1 MRDLLLEIGLE
12 ELPAQYVL
20 RSEQQLAERVTTF
33 LNDAR
38 VNFGTV
44 DVYSTPRR
52 LAVLIKDVEETQQD
66 LTETLRGPAKKI
78 AQDAE
83 GNWSKAAA
91 GFARGRGLSVEDLY
105 FAEEK
110 GVEYVFADRH
120 EAGQA
125 TMSLLSG
132 LEHVVRGMTFPK
144 NMKWGTSSL
153 RYMRPIRWMI
163 ALFGTERI
171 DFEIEGVKTGNVTR
185 GHRFLSTGDVTI
197 ASPDAYVSTLEQ
209 AYVIASYEARK
220 DQITAQIEAL
230 ASEQGWTVPLD
241 ASLLE
246 EVTNLVEWPTALFGE
261 YDASYLEL
269 PEEVLITTMKEHQRY
284 FPVYVGDTL
293 KQYFVTVR
301 NGNAEHLE
309 NVARGNE
316 KVIRARLA
324 DAVFFY
330 EEDKKTKLDDQLP
343 RLDRIVFHEK
353 LGTTG
358 DKVRRVERL
367 AETLAPLFK
376 ADETKVARA
385 AHIHKFDLVSQMV
398 YEFTELQGIMGEKY
412 ALMQGEDR
420 EVAAAIRE
428 HYMPRFAGDASPTT
442 ATGATLALADKLDSI
457 AAFFGIGMI
466 PSGSQDPFAL
476 RRQAQGVVQ
485 ILGDWDVDMT
495 IDEILSQVVDSQLE
509 AGLYDADKE
518 QVKAQLKDF
527 FMLRLKYRLQERH
540 VRYDVIDA
548 ILTTGLSV
556 TRLDARAEA
565 VQQFVSR
572 DEAKPLIEQLTRV
585 GNIAKK
591 GEHGPIDVS
600 LFENDEERMLHE
612 AAETTVHQ
620 LNDAV
625 EAGDY
630 ERALTALRILE
641 QPISAYFENTM
652 VMSDV
657 EAVRLNRL
665 HEMKR
670 LASAIERVA
679 DFNALVL

>member
-52 LAVLIKDVEETQQD
+52 LAVLVKDVEETQQD

-527 FMLRLKYRLQERH
+527 FMLRLKYRLQERQ

-556 TRLDARAEA
+556 TRLDTRAEA

-572 DEAKPLIEQLTRV
+572 DEAKPLTEQLTRV

-600 LFENDEERMLHE
+600 LFENDEERMLHD

>member
-20 RSEQQLAERVTTF
+20 RSEKQLAERVTTF
-33 LNDAR
+33 LTEAR
-38 VNFGTV
+38 VQFGAIT
-44 DVYSTPRR
+44 VYSTPRR
-52 LAVLIKDVEETQQD
+52 LAVLVKDVEENQQD

-91 GFARGRGLSVEDLY
+91 GFARGRGLSVDDLY

-120 EAGQA
+120 ESGQP
-125 TMSLLSG
+125 TSTLLPA
-132 LEHVVRGMTFPK
+132 LEDVVRGMTFPK

-153 RYMRPIRWMI
+153 RYMRPIRWLV
-163 ALFGTERI
+163 ALFGAEQI

-185 GHRFLSTGDVTI
+185 GHRFLSKGDVVITEP
-197 ASPDAYVSTLEQ
+197 AAYAETLEREF
-209 AYVIASYEARK
+209 VVASYEDRK
-220 DQITAQIEAL
+220 GRIERQIEEL

-261 YDASYLEL
+261 FDARYLEL

-284 FPVYVGDTL
+284 FPVYIGETL
-293 KQYFVTVR
+293 KNYFVTVR
-301 NGNAEHLE
+301 NGNAEHLQ
-309 NVARGNE
+309 NVAKGNE

-330 EEDKKTKLDDQLP
+330 EEDQKTKIDEQLV

-358 DKVRRVERL
+358 DKVRRVEQL
-367 AETLAPLFK
+367 AGTLAPLFN
-376 ADETKVARA
+376 ADAAKVARA
-385 AHIHKFDLVSQMV
+385 GAIHKFDLVSQMV
-398 YEFTELQGIMGEKY
+398 YEFTELQGVMGEKY
-412 ALMQGEDR
+412 ALQQGEDA

-428 HYMPRFAGDASPTT
+428 HYMPRFAGDASPATS
-442 ATGATLALADKLDSI
+442 TGAVLALADKLDSI

-485 ILGDWDVDMT
+485 ILADWKIALPLDKL
-495 IDEILSQVVDSQLE
+495 LSQVVDSQLQ

-518 QVKAQLKDF
+518 QVKAQLEDF
-527 FMLRLKYRLQERH
+527 FMLRLKYRLQERQ

-548 ILTTGLSV
+548 VLTTGLAID
-556 TRLDARAEA
+556 RLDARADA
-565 VQQFVSR
+565 VQAMLAS
-572 DEAKPLIEQLTRV
+572 EAKLLIEQLTRV
-585 GNIAKK
+585 VNIAKK
-591 GEHGPIDVS
+591 GEAGDVDPS
-600 LFENDEERMLHE
+600 LFENTEEKDLHAAIE
-612 AAETTVHQ
+612 ATLPETER
-620 LNDAV
+620 AV

-630 ERALTALRILE
+630 HQAITSLRALE
-641 QPISAYFENTM
+641 HPISTYFENTM

-657 EAVRLNRL
+657 EAIRENRL
-665 HEMKR
+665 REMKR
-670 LASAIERVA
+670 LAATIENVA
-679 DFNALVL
+679 DFSALVL

>member
-20 RSEQQLAERVTTF
+20 RSEKQLAERVTTF
-33 LNDAR
+33 LTEAR
-38 VNFGTV
+38 VQFGAIT
-44 DVYSTPRR
+44 VYSTPRR
-52 LAVLIKDVEETQQD
+52 LAVLVKDVEENQQD

-91 GFARGRGLSVEDLY
+91 GFARGRGLSVDDLY

-120 EAGQA
+120 ESGQP
-125 TMSLLSG
+125 TSTLLPA
-132 LEHVVRGMTFPK
+132 LEDVVRGMTFPK

-153 RYMRPIRWMI
+153 RYMRPIRWLV
-163 ALFGTERI
+163 ALFGAEQI

-185 GHRFLSTGDVTI
+185 GHRFLSKGDVVITEP
-197 ASPDAYVSTLEQ
+197 AAYAETLEREF
-209 AYVIASYEARK
+209 VVASYEDRK
-220 DQITAQIEAL
+220 GRIERQIEEL

-261 YDASYLEL
+261 FDARYLEL

-284 FPVYVGDTL
+284 FPVYIGETL
-293 KQYFVTVR
+293 KNYFVTVR
-301 NGNAEHLE
+301 NGNAEHLQ
-309 NVARGNE
+309 NVAKGNE

-330 EEDKKTKLDDQLP
+330 EEDQKTKIDEQLV

-358 DKVRRVERL
+358 DKVRRVEQL
-367 AETLAPLFK
+367 AGTLAPLFN
-376 ADETKVARA
+376 ADAAKVARA
-385 AHIHKFDLVSQMV
+385 GAIHKFDLVSQMV
-398 YEFTELQGIMGEKY
+398 YEFTELQGVMGEKY
-412 ALMQGEDR
+412 ALQQGEDA

-428 HYMPRFAGDASPTT
+428 HYMPRFAGDASPATS
-442 ATGATLALADKLDSI
+442 TGAVLALADKLDSI

-485 ILGDWDVDMT
+485 ILADWKIALPLDKL
-495 IDEILSQVVDSQLE
+495 LSQVVDSQLQ

-518 QVKAQLKDF
+518 QVKAQLEDF
-527 FMLRLKYRLQERH
+527 FMLRLKYRLQERQ

-548 ILTTGLSV
+548 VLTTGLAID
-556 TRLDARAEA
+556 RLDARADA
-565 VQQFVSR
+565 VQAMLAS
-572 DEAKPLIEQLTRV
+572 EAKLLIEQLTRV
-585 GNIAKK
+585 VNIAKK
-591 GEHGPIDVS
+591 GEAGDVDPS
-600 LFENDEERMLHE
+600 LFENTEEKELHAAIE
-612 AAETTVHQ
+612 ATLPETER
-620 LNDAV
+620 LV

-630 ERALTALRILE
+630 HQAITSLRALE
-641 QPISAYFENTM
+641 HPISAYFENTM

-657 EAVRLNRL
+657 EAIRENRL
-665 HEMKR
+665 REMKR
-670 LASAIERVA
+670 LAATIENVA
-679 DFNALVL
+679 DFSALVL

>member
-20 RSEQQLAERVTTF
+20 RSEKQLAERVTTF
-33 LNDAR
+33 LTDAR
-38 VNFGTV
+38 IQFGAIT
-44 DVYSTPRR
+44 VYSTPRR
-52 LAVLIKDVEETQQD
+52 LAVLVKDVEEKQQD

-91 GFARGRGLSVEDLY
+91 GFARGRGLSVDDLY

-120 EAGQA
+120 ETGQA
-125 TMSLLSG
+125 TSTLLPA
-132 LEHVVRGMTFPK
+132 LEDVVRGMTFPK

-153 RYMRPIRWMI
+153 RYMRPIRWLV
-163 ALFGTERI
+163 ALFGAEQI

-185 GHRFLSTGDVTI
+185 GHRFLSKGDVTI
-197 ASPDAYVSTLEQ
+197 AEPALYAETLEREF
-209 AYVIASYEARK
+209 VVASYEDRKARIEG
-220 DQITAQIEAL
+220 QIAEL
-230 ASEQGWTVPLD
+230 ASEQGWTVQLD

-261 YDASYLEL
+261 FDASYLDL

-284 FPVYVGDTL
+284 FPVYVGETL
-293 KQYFVTVR
+293 QHYFVTVR
-301 NGNAEHLE
+301 NGNADHLQ
-309 NVARGNE
+309 NVAKGNE

-330 EEDKKTKLDDQLP
+330 EEDQKTKIDEQLV

-358 DKVRRVERL
+358 DKVRRVEQL
-367 AETLAPLFK
+367 AGTLAPLFD
-376 ADETKVARA
+376 ADAAKVARA
-385 AHIHKFDLVSQMV
+385 GAIHKFDLVSQMV
-398 YEFTELQGIMGEKY
+398 YEFTELQGVMGEKY
-412 ALMQGEDR
+412 ALQQGEDE

-428 HYMPRFAGDASPTT
+428 HYMPRFAGDASPSTP
-442 ATGATLALADKLDSI
+442 TGAVLALADKLDSI

-485 ILGDWDVDMT
+485 ILADWKIALPLDKL
-495 IDEILSQVVDSQLE
+495 LSQVVDSQLQ

-527 FMLRLKYRLQERH
+527 FMLRLKYRLQERQ

-548 ILTTGLSV
+548 VLTTELAIN
-556 TRLDARAEA
+556 RLDARADA
-565 VQQFVSR
+565 VQSMLAN
-572 DEAKPLIEQLTRV
+572 DAKLLIEQLTRV
-585 GNIAKK
+585 VNIAKK
-591 GEHGPIDVS
+591 GEAGTVDPT
-600 LFENDEERMLHE
+600 LFENTEENELH
-612 AAETTVHQ
+612 AAIETTLPETEQ
-620 LNDAV
+620 AV
-625 EAGDY
+625 EVGDY
-630 ERALTALRILE
+630 HQAITSLRALE

-657 EAVRLNRL
+657 EAIRENRL
-665 HEMKR
+665 REMKR
-670 LASAIERVA
+670 LATTIESVA
-679 DFNALVL
+679 DFSALVL

>member
-20 RSEQQLAERVTTF
+20 RSEKQLAERVTTF
-33 LNDAR
+33 LTEAR
-38 VNFGTV
+38 VQFGAIT
-44 DVYSTPRR
+44 VYSTPRR
-52 LAVLIKDVEETQQD
+52 LAVLVKDVEENQQD

-91 GFARGRGLSVEDLY
+91 GFARGRGLSVDDLY

-120 EAGQA
+120 ESGQP
-125 TMSLLSG
+125 TSTLLPA
-132 LEHVVRGMTFPK
+132 LEDVVRGMTFPK

-153 RYMRPIRWMI
+153 RYMRPIRWLV
-163 ALFGTERI
+163 ALFGTEQI

-185 GHRFLSTGDVTI
+185 GHRFLSKGDVVITEP
-197 ASPDAYVSTLEQ
+197 AAYAETLEREF
-209 AYVIASYEARK
+209 VVASYEDRK
-220 DQITAQIEAL
+220 GRIERQIEEL

-261 YDASYLEL
+261 FDARYLEL

-284 FPVYVGDTL
+284 FPVYIGETL
-293 KQYFVTVR
+293 KNYFVTVR
-301 NGNAEHLE
+301 NGNAEHLQ
-309 NVARGNE
+309 NVAKGNE

-330 EEDKKTKLDDQLP
+330 EEDQKTKIDEQLV

-358 DKVRRVERL
+358 DKVRRVEQL
-367 AETLAPLFK
+367 AGTLAPLFN
-376 ADETKVARA
+376 ADAAKVARA
-385 AHIHKFDLVSQMV
+385 GAIHKFDLVSQMV
-398 YEFTELQGIMGEKY
+398 YEFTELQGVMGEKY
-412 ALMQGEDR
+412 ALQQGEDA

-428 HYMPRFAGDASPTT
+428 HYMPRFAGDASPATS
-442 ATGATLALADKLDSI
+442 TGAVLALADKLDSI

-485 ILGDWDVDMT
+485 ILADWKIALPLDKL
-495 IDEILSQVVDSQLE
+495 LSQVVDSQLQ

-518 QVKAQLKDF
+518 QVKAQLEDF
-527 FMLRLKYRLQERH
+527 FMLRLKYRLQERQ

-548 ILTTGLSV
+548 VLTTGLAID
-556 TRLDARAEA
+556 RLDARADA
-565 VQQFVSR
+565 VQAMLAS
-572 DEAKPLIEQLTRV
+572 EAKLLIEQLTRV
-585 GNIAKK
+585 VNIAKK
-591 GEHGPIDVS
+591 GEAGDVDPS
-600 LFENDEERMLHE
+600 LFENTEEKDLHAAIE
-612 AAETTVHQ
+612 ATLPETER
-620 LNDAV
+620 AV

-630 ERALTALRILE
+630 HQAITSLRALE
-641 QPISAYFENTM
+641 HPISAYFENTM

-657 EAVRLNRL
+657 EAIRENRL
-665 HEMKR
+665 REMKR
-670 LASAIERVA
+670 LAATIENVA
-679 DFNALVL
+679 DFSALVL

>member
-20 RSEQQLAERVTTF
+20 RSEKQLGERVAAF
-33 LNDAR
+33 LSDAR
-38 VNFGTV
+38 VNFGAVT
-44 DVYSTPRR
+44 VYSTPRR
-52 LAVLIKDVEETQQD
+52 LAVLVRDVEESQQD

-78 AQDAE
+78 AQDAD

-91 GFARGRGLSVEDLY
+91 GFARGRGLSVDDLY

-110 GVEYVFADRH
+110 GVEYVFANRH
-120 EAGQA
+120 ESGQPTA
-125 TMSLLSG
+125 SLLGG
-132 LEHVVRGMTFPK
+132 LEDVVRGMTFPK

-153 RYMRPIRWMI
+153 RYMRPIRWLVAM
-163 ALFGTERI
+163 FGTEQI

-185 GHRFLSTGDVTI
+185 GHRFLSKGDVTI
-197 ASPDAYVSTLEQ
+197 SSPDRYAATLEQ
-209 AYVIASYEARK
+209 EFVVASYDDRRER
-220 DQITAQIEAL
+220 IERQIEQL
-230 ASEQGWTVPLD
+230 ANEQGWTVTLD

-261 YDASYLEL
+261 FDASYLDL

-293 KQYFVTVR
+293 QHYFVTVR
-301 NGNAEHLE
+301 NGNADHLQ
-309 NVARGNE
+309 NVAKGNE

-330 EEDKKTKLDDQLP
+330 EEDKKTKIDDQLD

-358 DKVRRVERL
+358 AKVRRVQQL
-367 AETLAPLFK
+367 ALTLAPLFS
-376 ADETKVARA
+376 ADAQKVERA
-385 AHIHKFDLVSQMV
+385 GKIHKFDLVSQMV
-398 YEFTELQGIMGEKY
+398 YEFTELQGVMGEKY
-412 ALMQGEDR
+412 ALQQGEDK

-428 HYMPRFAGDASPTT
+428 HYMPRFAGDASPATP
-442 ATGATLALADKLDSI
+442 TGAALALADKLDSI
-457 AAFFGIGMI
+457 AAFFGVGMI

-485 ILGDWDVDMT
+485 ILGDWHVDLPV
-495 IDEILSQVVDSQLE
+495 DKLLSQVVESQVE

-518 QVKAQLKDF
+518 QVKAQLNDF
-527 FMLRLKYRLQERH
+527 FMLRLKYRLQERQ

-548 ILTTGLSV
+548 VLTTGLTV
-556 TRLDARAEA
+556 EQLDARAEA
-565 VQQFVSR
+565 VQNMLS
-572 DEAKPLIEQLTRV
+572 DEAKQLIEQLTRV
-585 GNIAKK
+585 VNIAKK
-591 GEHGPIDVS
+591 GEPGLVDPA
-600 LFENDEERMLHE
+600 LFENAEEKALHAAVESTLPETHE
-612 AAETTVHQ
+612 A
-620 LNDAV
+620 V
-625 EAGDY
+625 EVGDY
-630 ERALTALRILE
+630 TRAITSLRALE

-657 EAVRLNRL
+657 ETIRHNRL
-665 HEMKR
+665 SEMKR
-670 LASAIERVA
+670 LATTIERVA
-679 DFNALVL
+679 DFSALVL

>member
-20 RSEQQLAERVTTF
+20 RSEKQLAERVDAF
-33 LNDAR
+33 LKEAR
-38 VNFGTV
+38 VDFGSIE
-44 DVYSTPRR
+44 VYSTPRR
-52 LAVLIKDVEETQQD
+52 LAIIVRDVAETQQD

-83 GNWSKAAA
+83 GNWSKAAE
-91 GFARGRGLSVEDLY
+91 GFARGRGLTVEDLY

-110 GVEYVFADRH
+110 GVEYVFAERH
-120 EAGQA
+120 EKGQE
-125 TMSLLSG
+125 TVSLLNG
-132 LEHVVRGMTFPK
+132 LEDVVRSLTFPK

-153 RYMRPIRWMI
+153 RYMRPIRWLI
-163 ALFGTERI
+163 ALFGQDII
-171 DFEIEGVKTGNVTR
+171 DFTIEGVTTGNVTR
-185 GHRFLSTGDVTI
+185 GHRFLSKGDVVI
-197 ASPDAYVSTLEQ
+197 SSPAEYVQTLES
-209 AYVIASYEARK
+209 AFVMANYEMRK
-220 DQITAQIEAL
+220 AEIERQIQEL
-230 ASEQGWTVPLD
+230 ATKQGWTIPLD
-241 ASLLE
+241 GDLLE

-261 YDASYLEL
+261 FDEAYLDL

-284 FPVYVGDTL
+284 FPVYLDGTL
-293 KQYFVTVR
+293 KNYFVTVR

-330 EEDKKTKLDDQLP
+330 EEDKKTKIDDQLG

-358 DKVRRVERL
+358 AKARRVTQIAQE
-367 AETLAPLFK
+367 LAPLFE
-376 ADETKVARA
+376 ADLEKVSRA
-385 AHIHKFDLVSQMV
+385 GAIHKFDLVSQMV

-412 ALMQGEDR
+412 ALQQGEDK

-428 HYMPRFAGDASPTT
+428 HYMPRFAGDASPET
-442 ATGATLALADKLDSI
+442 ATGAVLALADKLDSI

-485 ILGDWDVDMT
+485 ILGDWKVDLA
-495 IDEILSQVVDSQLE
+495 IDKLLSKVVELQLE
-509 AGLYDADKE
+509 AGLYEADKE
-518 QVKAQLKDF
+518 QVKAQLDEF
-527 FMLRLKYRLQERH
+527 FKLRLKYRLQEQQ

-548 ILTTGLSV
+548 VLTTSMTV
-556 TRLDARAEA
+556 DRLDARAQA
-565 VQQFVSR
+565 IQHFVST
-572 DEAKPLIEQLTRV
+572 DAKSLIEQLSRV
-585 GNIAKK
+585 VNISKK
-591 GEHGPIDVS
+591 GEPGDVNAS
-600 LFENDEERMLHE
+600 LFENDQEIALHE
-612 AAETTVHQ
+612 AIEQTAPETKA
-620 LNDAV
+620 AV

-630 ERALTALRILE
+630 AKALHLLQQLE
-641 QPISAYFENTM
+641 SPIMMYFEHTM
-652 VMSDV
+652 VMSED
-657 EAVRLNRL
+657 EAVRQNRL
-665 HEMKR
+665 HEMNR
-670 LASAIERVA
+670 LATTIKSVA

>member
-20 RSEQQLAERVTTF
+20 RSEKQLAERVTSF
-33 LNDAR
+33 LTDAR
-38 VNFGTV
+38 VNFGEVT
-44 DVYSTPRR
+44 VYSTPRR
-52 LAVLIKDVEETQQD
+52 LAVLVHDVEENQQD

-91 GFARGRGLSVEDLY
+91 GFARGRGLAVEDLY

-120 EAGQA
+120 ESGQP
-125 TMSLLSG
+125 TMSLLAG
-132 LEHVVRGMTFPK
+132 LEQVVRGMTFPK

-153 RYMRPIRWMI
+153 RYMRPIRWLI
-163 ALFGTERI
+163 ALFGDEQI

-185 GHRFLSTGDVTI
+185 GHRFLSKGDVTI
-197 ASPDAYVSTLEQ
+197 ASPRAYAETLEREF
-209 AYVIASYEARK
+209 VVASYEDRRER
-220 DQITAQIEAL
+220 IERQIESL

-241 ASLLE
+241 GSLLE

-261 YDASYLEL
+261 FDASYLDL

-284 FPVYVGDTL
+284 FPVYVGETL
-293 KQYFVTVR
+293 KNYFVTVR
-301 NGNAEHLE
+301 NGNADHLQ

-330 EEDKKTKLDDQLP
+330 EEDKKTNIDDQLV

-358 DKVRRVERL
+358 DKVRRVEQL
-367 AETLAPLFK
+367 ALEFAPLFK
-376 ADETKVARA
+376 ADEAKVARA
-385 AHIHKFDLVSQMV
+385 GKIHKFDLVSQMV

-412 ALMQGEDR
+412 AFMQGEDK

-428 HYMPRFAGDASPTT
+428 HYMPRFAGDESPVT
-442 ATGATLALADKLDSI
+442 ATGAALALADKLDSI

-485 ILGDWDVDMT
+485 ILGDWS
-495 IDEILSQVVDSQLE
+495 IDLPLDAILSQVVESQLQ

-518 QVKAQLKDF
+518 QVKAQLNDF
-527 FMLRLKYRLQERH
+527 FLLRLKYRLQERQ

-548 ILTTGLSV
+548 VLTTGLAV
-556 TRLDARAEA
+556 NRLDARADA
-565 VQQFVSR
+565 VQALVSN
-572 DEAKPLIEQLTRV
+572 DAKALIEQLTRV

-591 GEHGPIDVS
+591 GESGPVDPA
-600 LFENDEERMLHE
+600 LFENDAEKALHE
-612 AAETTVHQ
+612 AAETTLKATH
-620 LNDAV
+620 DAV
-625 EAGDY
+625 DRGDY
-630 ERALTALRILE
+630 VQAIVSLRALE

-657 EAVRLNRL
+657 DAVRMNRL

-670 LASAIERVA
+670 LAAAIERVA

>member
-52 LAVLIKDVEETQQD
+52 LAVLVKDVEETQQD

-144 NMKWGTSSL
+144 NMKWGTSNL

-220 DQITAQIEAL
+220 DRITAQIEAL

-527 FMLRLKYRLQERH
+527 FMLRLKYRLQERQ

-600 LFENDEERMLHE
+600 LFENDEERMLHD

>member
-20 RSEQQLAERVTTF
+20 RSEKQLAERVTAF
-33 LNDAR
+33 LTDAR
-38 VNFGTV
+38 VQFGTLT
-44 DVYSTPRR
+44 VYSTPRR
-52 LAVLIKDVEETQQD
+52 LAVLVKDVEEKQQD

-91 GFARGRGLSVEDLY
+91 GFARGRGLSVDDLY

-120 EAGQA
+120 ESGQA
-125 TMSLLSG
+125 TSTLLPA
-132 LEHVVRGMTFPK
+132 LEDVVRGMTFPK

-153 RYMRPIRWMI
+153 RYMRPIRWLV
-163 ALFGTERI
+163 ALFGAEQI

-185 GHRFLSTGDVTI
+185 GHRFLSKGDVTI
-197 ASPDAYVSTLEQ
+197 AEPAAYAETLEREF
-209 AYVIASYEARK
+209 VVASYEDRKARIER
-220 DQITAQIEAL
+220 QIDEL
-230 ASEQGWTVPLD
+230 ATEQGWTVPLD

-261 YDASYLEL
+261 FDARYLEL

-284 FPVYVGDTL
+284 FPVYIGETL
-293 KQYFVTVR
+293 KNYFVTVR
-301 NGNAEHLE
+301 NGNAEHLQ
-309 NVARGNE
+309 NVAKGNE

-330 EEDKKTKLDDQLP
+330 EEDRKTKIDEQLV

-358 DKVRRVERL
+358 DKVRRVEQL
-367 AETLAPLFK
+367 AGSLAPLFK
-376 ADETKVARA
+376 ADANKVARA
-385 AHIHKFDLVSQMV
+385 GAIHKFDLVSQMV
-398 YEFTELQGIMGEKY
+398 YEFTELQGVMGEKY
-412 ALMQGEDR
+412 ALQQGEDT

-428 HYMPRFAGDASPTT
+428 HYMPRFAGDASPATP
-442 ATGATLALADKLDSI
+442 TGAVLALADKLDSI

-485 ILGDWDVDMT
+485 ILADWKIVLPLDKL
-495 IDEILSQVVDSQLE
+495 LSQVVDSQLQ

-518 QVKAQLKDF
+518 QVKAQLEDF

-548 ILTTGLSV
+548 VLTTGLAID
-556 TRLDARAEA
+556 RLDARADA
-565 VQQFVSR
+565 VQAMLTS
-572 DEAKPLIEQLTRV
+572 EAKTLIEQLTRV
-585 GNIAKK
+585 VNIAKK
-591 GEHGPIDVS
+591 GEAGDVDPS
-600 LFENDEERMLHE
+600 LFENTEEKELH
-612 AAETTVHQ
+612 AAIETT
-620 LNDAV
+620 LPETERAV

-630 ERALTALRILE
+630 HQAIASLCALE
-641 QPISAYFENTM
+641 HPISAYFENTM

-657 EAVRLNRL
+657 ETIRENRL
-665 HEMKR
+665 REMKR
-670 LASAIERVA
+670 LAMTIESVA
-679 DFNALVL
+679 DFSALVL

>member
-20 RSEQQLAERVTTF
+20 RSEKQLAERVTTF
-33 LNDAR
+33 LTEAR
-38 VNFGTV
+38 VQFGAIT
-44 DVYSTPRR
+44 VYSTPRR
-52 LAVLIKDVEETQQD
+52 LAVLVKDVEENQQD

-91 GFARGRGLSVEDLY
+91 GFARGRGLSVDDLY

-120 EAGQA
+120 ESGQP
-125 TMSLLSG
+125 TSTLLPA
-132 LEHVVRGMTFPK
+132 LEDVVRGMTFPK

-153 RYMRPIRWMI
+153 RYMRPIRWLV
-163 ALFGTERI
+163 ALFGAEQI

-185 GHRFLSTGDVTI
+185 GHRFLSKGDVVITEP
-197 ASPDAYVSTLEQ
+197 AAYAETLEREF
-209 AYVIASYEARK
+209 VVASYEDRK
-220 DQITAQIEAL
+220 GRIERQIEEL

-261 YDASYLEL
+261 FDARYLEL

-284 FPVYVGDTL
+284 FPVYIDETL
-293 KQYFVTVR
+293 KNYFVTVR
-301 NGNAEHLE
+301 NGNAEHLQ
-309 NVARGNE
+309 NVAKGNE

-330 EEDKKTKLDDQLP
+330 EEDQKTKIDEQLV

-358 DKVRRVERL
+358 DKVRRVEQL
-367 AETLAPLFK
+367 AGTLAPLFN
-376 ADETKVARA
+376 ADAAKVARA
-385 AHIHKFDLVSQMV
+385 GAIHKFDLVSQMV
-398 YEFTELQGIMGEKY
+398 YEFTELQGVMGEKY
-412 ALMQGEDR
+412 ALQQGEDA

-428 HYMPRFAGDASPTT
+428 HYMPRFAGDASPATS
-442 ATGATLALADKLDSI
+442 TGAVLALADKLDSI

-485 ILGDWDVDMT
+485 ILADWKIALPLDKL
-495 IDEILSQVVDSQLE
+495 LSQVVDSQLQ

-518 QVKAQLKDF
+518 QVKAQLEDF
-527 FMLRLKYRLQERH
+527 FMLRLKYRLQERQ

-548 ILTTGLSV
+548 VLTTGLAID
-556 TRLDARAEA
+556 RLDARADA
-565 VQQFVSR
+565 VQAMLAS
-572 DEAKPLIEQLTRV
+572 EAKLLIEQLTRV
-585 GNIAKK
+585 VNIAKK
-591 GEHGPIDVS
+591 GETGDVDPS
-600 LFENDEERMLHE
+600 LFENTEEKDLHAAIE
-612 AAETTVHQ
+612 ATLPETER
-620 LNDAV
+620 AV

-630 ERALTALRILE
+630 HQAITSLRALE
-641 QPISAYFENTM
+641 HPISTYFENTM

-657 EAVRLNRL
+657 EAIRENRL
-665 HEMKR
+665 REMKR
-670 LASAIERVA
+670 LAATIENVA
-679 DFNALVL
+679 DFSALVL

>member
-20 RSEQQLAERVTTF
+20 RSEKQLGERVAAF
-33 LNDAR
+33 LSDAR
-38 VNFGTV
+38 VNFGAIT
-44 DVYSTPRR
+44 VYSTPRR
-52 LAVLIKDVEETQQD
+52 LAVLVRDVEESQQD

-78 AQDAE
+78 AKDAD

-91 GFARGRGLSVEDLY
+91 GFARGRGLSVDDLY

-110 GVEYVFADRH
+110 GVEYIFADRH
-120 EAGQA
+120 ESGQPTA
-125 TMSLLSG
+125 SLLGG
-132 LEHVVRGMTFPK
+132 LEDVVRGMTFPK

-153 RYMRPIRWMI
+153 RYMRPIRWLV
-163 ALFGTERI
+163 ALFGTEQI

-185 GHRFLSTGDVTI
+185 GHRFLSKGDVVIT
-197 ASPDAYVSTLEQ
+197 SPAEYAAVLERKFVAVSYVDRRER
-209 AYVIASYEARK
+209 IER
-220 DQITAQIEAL
+220 QIEEL
-230 ASEQGWTVPLD
+230 ASAQGWTVPLD

-261 YDASYLEL
+261 FDESYLDL

-293 KQYFVTVR
+293 QHYFVTVR
-301 NGNAEHLE
+301 NGNAEHLQ
-309 NVARGNE
+309 NVAKGNE

-330 EEDKKTKLDDQLP
+330 EEDKKTNIDDQID

-358 DKVRRVERL
+358 EKVRRVQQL
-367 AETLAPLFK
+367 ALSLAPLFS
-376 ADETKVARA
+376 ADAQKVERA
-385 AHIHKFDLVSQMV
+385 GKIHKFDLVSQMV
-398 YEFTELQGIMGEKY
+398 YEFTELQGVMGEKY
-412 ALMQGEDR
+412 ALQQGEDE

-428 HYMPRFAGDASPTT
+428 HYMPRFAGDASPATP
-442 ATGATLALADKLDSI
+442 TGAALALADKLDSI
-457 AAFFGIGMI
+457 AAFFGVGMI

-485 ILGDWDVDMT
+485 ILGDWHVELPVDK
-495 IDEILSQVVDSQLE
+495 ILSQIVESQVE

-518 QVKAQLKDF
+518 QVITQLNDF
-527 FMLRLKYRLQERH
+527 FMLRLKYRLQERQ

-548 ILTTGLSV
+548 VLTTSLTV
-556 TRLDARAEA
+556 EQLDARAEA
-565 VQQFVSR
+565 VQNMLS
-572 DEAKPLIEQLTRV
+572 DEAKQLIEQLTRV
-585 GNIAKK
+585 VNIAKK
-591 GEHGPIDVS
+591 GEPGLVDPA
-600 LFENDEERMLHE
+600 LFENAEEKALH
-612 AAETTVHQ
+612 AAIESTLPET
-620 LNDAV
+620 NEAV
-625 EAGDY
+625 EVGDY
-630 ERALTALRILE
+630 TLAITSLRTLE

-657 EAVRLNRL
+657 ETIRHNRL
-665 HEMKR
+665 SEMKR
-670 LASAIERVA
+670 LATTIERVA
-679 DFNALVL
+679 DFSALVL

>member
-20 RSEQQLAERVTTF
+20 RSEKQLAERVTTF
-33 LNDAR
+33 LTEAR
-38 VNFGTV
+38 VHFGAIT
-44 DVYSTPRR
+44 VYSTPRR
-52 LAVLIKDVEETQQD
+52 LAVLVKDVEENQQD

-91 GFARGRGLSVEDLY
+91 GFARGRGLSVDDLY

-120 EAGQA
+120 ESGQP
-125 TMSLLSG
+125 TSTLLPA
-132 LEHVVRGMTFPK
+132 LEDVVRGMTFPK

-153 RYMRPIRWMI
+153 RYMRPIRWLV
-163 ALFGTERI
+163 ALFGAEQI

-185 GHRFLSTGDVTI
+185 GHRFLSKGDVVITEP
-197 ASPDAYVSTLEQ
+197 AAYAETLEREF
-209 AYVIASYEARK
+209 VVASYEDRK
-220 DQITAQIEAL
+220 GRIERQIEEL

-261 YDASYLEL
+261 FDARYLEL

-284 FPVYVGDTL
+284 FPVYIGETL
-293 KQYFVTVR
+293 KNYFVTVR
-301 NGNAEHLE
+301 NGNAEHLQ
-309 NVARGNE
+309 NVAKGNE

-330 EEDKKTKLDDQLP
+330 EEDQKTKIDEQLV

-358 DKVRRVERL
+358 DKVRRVEQL
-367 AETLAPLFK
+367 AGTLAPLFN
-376 ADETKVARA
+376 ANTAKVARA
-385 AHIHKFDLVSQMV
+385 GAIHKFDLVSQMV
-398 YEFTELQGIMGEKY
+398 YEFTELQGVMGEKY
-412 ALMQGEDR
+412 ALQQGEDA

-428 HYMPRFAGDASPTT
+428 HYMPRFAGDASPATS
-442 ATGATLALADKLDSI
+442 TGAVLALADKLDSI

-485 ILGDWDVDMT
+485 ILADWKIALPLDKL
-495 IDEILSQVVDSQLE
+495 LSQVVDSQLQ

-518 QVKAQLKDF
+518 QVKAQLEDF
-527 FMLRLKYRLQERH
+527 FMLRLKYRLQERQ

-548 ILTTGLSV
+548 VLTTGLAID
-556 TRLDARAEA
+556 RLDARADA
-565 VQQFVSR
+565 VQAMLAS
-572 DEAKPLIEQLTRV
+572 EAKLLIEQLTRV
-585 GNIAKK
+585 VNIAKK
-591 GEHGPIDVS
+591 GEAGDVDPS
-600 LFENDEERMLHE
+600 LFENTEEKDLHAAIE
-612 AAETTVHQ
+612 ATLPETER
-620 LNDAV
+620 AV

-630 ERALTALRILE
+630 HQAITLLRALE
-641 QPISAYFENTM
+641 HPISTYFENTM

-657 EAVRLNRL
+657 EAIRENRL
-665 HEMKR
+665 REMKR
-670 LASAIERVA
+670 LAATIENVA
-679 DFNALVL
+679 DFSALVL

>member
-20 RSEQQLAERVTTF
+20 RSEKQLAERVTTF
-33 LNDAR
+33 LTEAR
-38 VNFGTV
+38 VQFGAIT
-44 DVYSTPRR
+44 VYSTPRR
-52 LAVLIKDVEETQQD
+52 LAVLVKDVEENQQD

-91 GFARGRGLSVEDLY
+91 GFARGRGLSVDDLY

-120 EAGQA
+120 ESGQP
-125 TMSLLSG
+125 TSTLLPA
-132 LEHVVRGMTFPK
+132 LEDVVRGMTFPK
-144 NMKWGTSSL
+144 NMKWGASSL
-153 RYMRPIRWMI
+153 RYMRPIRWLV
-163 ALFGTERI
+163 ALFGAEQI

-185 GHRFLSTGDVTI
+185 GHRFLSKGDVVITEP
-197 ASPDAYVSTLEQ
+197 AAYAETLEREF
-209 AYVIASYEARK
+209 VVASYEDRK
-220 DQITAQIEAL
+220 GRIERQIEEL

-261 YDASYLEL
+261 FDARYLEL

-284 FPVYVGDTL
+284 FPVYIDETL
-293 KQYFVTVR
+293 KNYFVTVR
-301 NGNAEHLE
+301 NGNAEHLQ
-309 NVARGNE
+309 NVAKGNE

-330 EEDKKTKLDDQLP
+330 EEDQKTKIDEQLV

-358 DKVRRVERL
+358 DKVRRVEQL
-367 AETLAPLFK
+367 AGTLAPLFN
-376 ADETKVARA
+376 ADAAKVARA
-385 AHIHKFDLVSQMV
+385 GAIHKFDLVSQMV
-398 YEFTELQGIMGEKY
+398 YEFTELQGVMGEKY
-412 ALMQGEDR
+412 ALQQGEDA

-428 HYMPRFAGDASPTT
+428 HYMPRFAGDASPATS
-442 ATGATLALADKLDSI
+442 TGAVLALADKLDSI

-485 ILGDWDVDMT
+485 ILADWKIALPLDKL
-495 IDEILSQVVDSQLE
+495 LSQVVDSQLQ

-518 QVKAQLKDF
+518 QVKAQLEDF
-527 FMLRLKYRLQERH
+527 FMLRLKYRLQERQ

-548 ILTTGLSV
+548 VLTTGLAID
-556 TRLDARAEA
+556 RLDARADA
-565 VQQFVSR
+565 VQAMLAS
-572 DEAKPLIEQLTRV
+572 EAKLLIEQLTRV
-585 GNIAKK
+585 VNIAKK
-591 GEHGPIDVS
+591 GEAGDVDPS
-600 LFENDEERMLHE
+600 LFENTEEKELHAAIE
-612 AAETTVHQ
+612 ATLPETER
-620 LNDAV
+620 AV

-630 ERALTALRILE
+630 HQAITSLRALE
-641 QPISAYFENTM
+641 HPISAYFENTM

-657 EAVRLNRL
+657 EAIRENRL
-665 HEMKR
+665 REMKR
-670 LASAIERVA
+670 LAATIENVA
-679 DFNALVL
+679 DFSALVL

>member
-20 RSEQQLAERVTTF
+20 RSEKQLGERVAAF
-33 LNDAR
+33 LSDAR
-38 VNFGTV
+38 VNFGAIT
-44 DVYSTPRR
+44 VYSTPRR
-52 LAVLIKDVEETQQD
+52 LAVLVRDVEESQQD

-78 AQDAE
+78 AKDAD

-91 GFARGRGLSVEDLY
+91 GFARGRGLSVDDLY

-110 GVEYVFADRH
+110 GVEYIFADRH
-120 EAGQA
+120 ESGQP
-125 TMSLLSG
+125 TTSLLGG
-132 LEHVVRGMTFPK
+132 LEDVVRGMTFPK

-153 RYMRPIRWMI
+153 RYMRPIRWLV
-163 ALFGTERI
+163 ALFGTEQI

-185 GHRFLSTGDVTI
+185 GHRFLSKGDVVIT
-197 ASPDAYVSTLEQ
+197 SPAEYAAVLEREFVAVSYVDRRER
-209 AYVIASYEARK
+209 IER
-220 DQITAQIEAL
+220 QIEEL
-230 ASEQGWTVPLD
+230 ASAQGWTVPLD

-261 YDASYLEL
+261 FDESYLDL

-293 KQYFVTVR
+293 QHYFVTVR
-301 NGNAEHLE
+301 NGNAEYLQ
-309 NVARGNE
+309 NVAKGNE

-330 EEDKKTKLDDQLP
+330 EEDKKTNIDDQID

-358 DKVRRVERL
+358 EKVRRVQQL
-367 AETLAPLFK
+367 ALSLAPLFS
-376 ADETKVARA
+376 ADAQKVERA
-385 AHIHKFDLVSQMV
+385 GKIHKFDLVSQMV
-398 YEFTELQGIMGEKY
+398 YEFTELQGVMGEKY
-412 ALMQGEDR
+412 ALQQGEDE

-428 HYMPRFAGDASPTT
+428 HYMPRFAGDASPATP
-442 ATGATLALADKLDSI
+442 TGAALALADKLDSI
-457 AAFFGIGMI
+457 AAFFGVGMI

-485 ILGDWDVDMT
+485 ILGDWHVELPVDK
-495 IDEILSQVVDSQLE
+495 ILSQIVESQVE

-518 QVKAQLKDF
+518 QVITQLNDF
-527 FMLRLKYRLQERH
+527 FMLRLKYRLQERQ

-548 ILTTGLSV
+548 VLTTSLTV
-556 TRLDARAEA
+556 EQLDARAEA
-565 VQQFVSR
+565 VQNMLS
-572 DEAKPLIEQLTRV
+572 DEAKQLIEQLTRV
-585 GNIAKK
+585 VNIAKK
-591 GEHGPIDVS
+591 GEPGLVDPA
-600 LFENDEERMLHE
+600 LFENAEEKALH
-612 AAETTVHQ
+612 AAIESTLPET
-620 LNDAV
+620 NEAV
-625 EAGDY
+625 EVGDY
-630 ERALTALRILE
+630 TRAITSLRALE

-657 EAVRLNRL
+657 ETIRHNRL
-665 HEMKR
+665 SEMKR
-670 LASAIERVA
+670 LATTIERVA
-679 DFNALVL
+679 DFSALVL

>member
-20 RSEQQLAERVTTF
+20 RSEKQLAERVTTF
-33 LNDAR
+33 LTEAR
-38 VNFGTV
+38 VQFGAIT
-44 DVYSTPRR
+44 VYSTPRR
-52 LAVLIKDVEETQQD
+52 LAVLVKDVEENQQD

-91 GFARGRGLSVEDLY
+91 GFARGRGLSVDDLY

-120 EAGQA
+120 ESGQP
-125 TMSLLSG
+125 TSTLLPA
-132 LEHVVRGMTFPK
+132 LEDVVRGMTFPK
-144 NMKWGTSSL
+144 NMKWGASSL
-153 RYMRPIRWMI
+153 RYMRPIRWLV
-163 ALFGTERI
+163 ALFGAEQI

-185 GHRFLSTGDVTI
+185 GHRFLSKGDVVITEP
-197 ASPDAYVSTLEQ
+197 AAYAETLEREF
-209 AYVIASYEARK
+209 VVASYEDRK
-220 DQITAQIEAL
+220 GRIERQIEEL

-261 YDASYLEL
+261 FDARYLEL

-284 FPVYVGDTL
+284 FPVYIDETL
-293 KQYFVTVR
+293 KNYFVTVR
-301 NGNAEHLE
+301 NGNAEHLQ
-309 NVARGNE
+309 NVAKGNE

-330 EEDKKTKLDDQLP
+330 EEDQKTKIDEQLV

-358 DKVRRVERL
+358 DKVRRVEQL
-367 AETLAPLFK
+367 AGTLAPLFN
-376 ADETKVARA
+376 ADAAKVARA
-385 AHIHKFDLVSQMV
+385 GAIHKFDLVSQMV
-398 YEFTELQGIMGEKY
+398 YEFTELQGVMGEKY
-412 ALMQGEDR
+412 ALQQGEDA

-428 HYMPRFAGDASPTT
+428 HYMPRFAGDASPATS
-442 ATGATLALADKLDSI
+442 TGAVLALADKLDSI

-485 ILGDWDVDMT
+485 ILADWKIALPLDKL
-495 IDEILSQVVDSQLE
+495 LSQVVDSQLQ

-518 QVKAQLKDF
+518 QVKAQLEDF
-527 FMLRLKYRLQERH
+527 FMLRLKYRLQERQ

-548 ILTTGLSV
+548 VLTTGLAID
-556 TRLDARAEA
+556 RLDARADA
-565 VQQFVSR
+565 VQAMLAS
-572 DEAKPLIEQLTRV
+572 EAKLLIEQLTRV
-585 GNIAKK
+585 VNIAKK
-591 GEHGPIDVS
+591 GEAGDVDPS
-600 LFENDEERMLHE
+600 LFENTEEKDLHAAIE
-612 AAETTVHQ
+612 ATLPETER
-620 LNDAV
+620 AV

-630 ERALTALRILE
+630 HQAITSLRALE
-641 QPISAYFENTM
+641 HPISTYFENTM

-657 EAVRLNRL
+657 EAIRENRL
-665 HEMKR
+665 REMKR
-670 LASAIERVA
+670 LAATIENVA
-679 DFNALVL
+679 DFSALVL

>member
-20 RSEQQLAERVTTF
+20 RSEKQLAERVTTF
-33 LNDAR
+33 LTEAR
-38 VNFGTV
+38 VQFGAIT
-44 DVYSTPRR
+44 VYSTPRR
-52 LAVLIKDVEETQQD
+52 LAVLVKDVEENQQD

-91 GFARGRGLSVEDLY
+91 GFARGRGLSVDDLY

-120 EAGQA
+120 ESGQP
-125 TMSLLSG
+125 TSTLLPA
-132 LEHVVRGMTFPK
+132 LEDVVRGMTFPK

-153 RYMRPIRWMI
+153 RYMRPIRWLV
-163 ALFGTERI
+163 ALFGTEQI

-185 GHRFLSTGDVTI
+185 GHRFLSKGDVVITEP
-197 ASPDAYVSTLEQ
+197 AAYAETLEREF
-209 AYVIASYEARK
+209 VVVSYEDRK
-220 DQITAQIEAL
+220 GRIERQIEEL

-261 YDASYLEL
+261 FDARYLEL

-284 FPVYVGDTL
+284 FPVYIGETL
-293 KQYFVTVR
+293 KNYFVTVR
-301 NGNAEHLE
+301 NGNAEHLQ
-309 NVARGNE
+309 NVAKGNE

-330 EEDKKTKLDDQLP
+330 EEDQKTKIDEQLV

-358 DKVRRVERL
+358 DKVRRVEQL
-367 AETLAPLFK
+367 AGTLAPLFN
-376 ADETKVARA
+376 ADAAKVARA
-385 AHIHKFDLVSQMV
+385 GAIHKFDLVSQMV
-398 YEFTELQGIMGEKY
+398 YEFTELQGVMGEKY
-412 ALMQGEDR
+412 ALQQGEDA

-428 HYMPRFAGDASPTT
+428 HYMPRFAGDASPATS
-442 ATGATLALADKLDSI
+442 TGAVLALADKLDSI

-485 ILGDWDVDMT
+485 ILADWKIALPLDKL
-495 IDEILSQVVDSQLE
+495 LSQVVDSQLQ

-518 QVKAQLKDF
+518 QVKAQLEDF
-527 FMLRLKYRLQERH
+527 FMLRLKYRLQERQ

-548 ILTTGLSV
+548 VLTTGLAID
-556 TRLDARAEA
+556 RLDARADA
-565 VQQFVSR
+565 VQAMLAS
-572 DEAKPLIEQLTRV
+572 EAKLLIEQLTRV
-585 GNIAKK
+585 VNIAKK
-591 GEHGPIDVS
+591 GEAGDVDPS
-600 LFENDEERMLHE
+600 LFENTEEKDLHAAIE
-612 AAETTVHQ
+612 ATLPETER
-620 LNDAV
+620 AV

-630 ERALTALRILE
+630 HQAITSLRALE
-641 QPISAYFENTM
+641 HPISTYFENTM

-657 EAVRLNRL
+657 EAIRENRL
-665 HEMKR
+665 REMKR
-670 LASAIERVA
+670 LAATIENVA
-679 DFNALVL
+679 DFSALVL

>member
-20 RSEQQLAERVTTF
+20 RSEKQLGERVAAF
-33 LNDAR
+33 LSDAR
-38 VNFGTV
+38 VNFGAVT
-44 DVYSTPRR
+44 VYSTPRR
-52 LAVLIKDVEETQQD
+52 LAVLVRDVEESQQD

-78 AQDAE
+78 AQDAD

-91 GFARGRGLSVEDLY
+91 GFARGRGLSVDDLY

-120 EAGQA
+120 ESGQPTA
-125 TMSLLSG
+125 SLLGG
-132 LEHVVRGMTFPK
+132 LEDVVRGMTFPK

-153 RYMRPIRWMI
+153 RYMRPIRWLVAM
-163 ALFGTERI
+163 FGTEQI

-185 GHRFLSTGDVTI
+185 GHRFLSKGDVTI
-197 ASPDAYVSTLEQ
+197 SSPDRYAATLEQ
-209 AYVIASYEARK
+209 EFVVASYDDRRER
-220 DQITAQIEAL
+220 IERQIEQL
-230 ASEQGWTVPLD
+230 ANEQGWTVPLD

-261 YDASYLEL
+261 FDASYLDL

-293 KQYFVTVR
+293 QHYFVTVR
-301 NGNAEHLE
+301 NGNADHLQ
-309 NVARGNE
+309 NVAKGNE

-330 EEDKKTKLDDQLP
+330 EEDKKTKIDDQLD

-358 DKVRRVERL
+358 AKVRRVQQL
-367 AETLAPLFK
+367 ALTLAPLFS
-376 ADETKVARA
+376 ADAQKVERA
-385 AHIHKFDLVSQMV
+385 GKIHKFDLVSQMV
-398 YEFTELQGIMGEKY
+398 YEFTELQGVMGEKY
-412 ALMQGEDR
+412 ALQQGEDK

-428 HYMPRFAGDASPTT
+428 HYMPRFAGDASPATP
-442 ATGATLALADKLDSI
+442 TGAALALADKLDSI
-457 AAFFGIGMI
+457 AAFFGVGMI

-485 ILGDWDVDMT
+485 ILGDWHVDLPV
-495 IDEILSQVVDSQLE
+495 DKLLSQVVESQVE

-518 QVKAQLKDF
+518 QVKAQLNDF
-527 FMLRLKYRLQERH
+527 FMLRLKYRLQERQ

-548 ILTTGLSV
+548 VLTTGLPV
-556 TRLDARAEA
+556 EQLDARAEA
-565 VQQFVSR
+565 VQNMLS
-572 DEAKPLIEQLTRV
+572 DEAKQLIEQLTRV
-585 GNIAKK
+585 VNIAKK
-591 GEHGPIDVS
+591 GEPGLVDPA
-600 LFENDEERMLHE
+600 LFENAEEKALHAAVESTLPETHE
-612 AAETTVHQ
+612 A
-620 LNDAV
+620 V
-625 EAGDY
+625 EVGDY
-630 ERALTALRILE
+630 TRAITSLRALE

-657 EAVRLNRL
+657 ETIRHNRL
-665 HEMKR
+665 SEMKR
-670 LASAIERVA
+670 LATTIERVA
-679 DFNALVL
+679 DFSALVL

>member
-20 RSEQQLAERVTTF
+20 RSEKQLAERVTAF
-33 LNDAR
+33 LTDAR
-38 VNFGTV
+38 VNFGDVT
-44 DVYSTPRR
+44 VYSTPRR
-52 LAVLIKDVEETQQD
+52 LAVLVHDVEEKQQD

-91 GFARGRGLSVEDLY
+91 GFARGRGLTVEDLY

-120 EAGQA
+120 ESGQS
-125 TMSLLSG
+125 TMSLLAG

-153 RYMRPIRWMI
+153 RYMRPIRWLI
-163 ALFGTERI
+163 ALFGDDQI

-185 GHRFLSTGDVTI
+185 GHRFLSKGNVTI
-197 ASPDAYVSTLEQ
+197 TSPRAYAETLEREF
-209 AYVIASYEARK
+209 VVASYEDRRER
-220 DQITAQIEAL
+220 IVSQIESL
-230 ASEQGWTVPLD
+230 AINQGWTVPLD
-241 ASLLE
+241 GSLLE

-261 YDASYLEL
+261 FDASYLDL

-284 FPVYVGDTL
+284 FPVYVEETL
-293 KQYFVTVR
+293 KNYFVTVR
-301 NGNAEHLE
+301 NGNADHLE

-330 EEDKKTKLDDQLP
+330 EEDKKTNIDDQLV

-358 DKVRRVERL
+358 DKVRRVEQL
-367 AETLAPLFK
+367 ALELAPLFK

-385 AHIHKFDLVSQMV
+385 GKIHKFDLVSQMV

-412 ALMQGEDR
+412 ALMHGEDK

-428 HYMPRFAGDASPTT
+428 HYMPRFAGDESPAT

-485 ILGDWDVDMT
+485 ILGDWNIEHPLDA
-495 IDEILSQVVDSQLE
+495 ILSQVVESQLQ

-518 QVKAQLKDF
+518 QVKAQLNDF
-527 FMLRLKYRLQERH
+527 FSLRLKYRLQERQ

-548 ILTTGLSV
+548 VLSTGLAV
-556 TRLDARAEA
+556 NRLDARAEA
-565 VQQFVSR
+565 VQALVSN
-572 DEAKPLIEQLTRV
+572 DAKALIEQLTRV

-591 GEHGPIDVS
+591 GESGPVDPA
-600 LFENDEERMLHE
+600 LFENDAEKALHD
-612 AAETTVHQ
+612 AAETTLEATH
-620 LNDAV
+620 NAV
-625 EAGDY
+625 DRGDY
-630 ERALTALRILE
+630 VQAIVSLRALE

-657 EAVRLNRL
+657 DAVRMNRL

-670 LASAIERVA
+670 LAAAIERVA

>member
-52 LAVLIKDVEETQQD
+52 LAVLVKDVEETQQD

-309 NVARGNE
+309 NVSRGNE

-527 FMLRLKYRLQERH
+527 FMLRLKYRLQERQ

-600 LFENDEERMLHE
+600 LFENDEERMLHD

>member
-52 LAVLIKDVEETQQD
+52 LAVLVKDVEETQQD

-527 FMLRLKYRLQERH
+527 FMLRLKYRLQERQ

-600 LFENDEERMLHE
+600 LFENDEERMLHD

>member
-20 RSEQQLAERVTTF
+20 RSEKQLAERVTTF
-33 LNDAR
+33 LTEAR
-38 VNFGTV
+38 VQFGAIT
-44 DVYSTPRR
+44 VYSTPRR
-52 LAVLIKDVEETQQD
+52 LAVLVKDVEENQQD

-91 GFARGRGLSVEDLY
+91 GFARGRGLSVDDLY

-120 EAGQA
+120 ESGQP
-125 TMSLLSG
+125 TSTLLPA
-132 LEHVVRGMTFPK
+132 LEDVVRGMTFPK

-153 RYMRPIRWMI
+153 RYMRPIRWLV
-163 ALFGTERI
+163 ALFGAEQI

-185 GHRFLSTGDVTI
+185 GHRFLSKGDVVITEP
-197 ASPDAYVSTLEQ
+197 AAYAETLEREF
-209 AYVIASYEARK
+209 VVASYEDRK
-220 DQITAQIEAL
+220 GRIERQIEEL

-261 YDASYLEL
+261 FDARYLEL

-284 FPVYVGDTL
+284 FPVYIGETL
-293 KQYFVTVR
+293 KNYFVTVR
-301 NGNAEHLE
+301 NGNAEYLQ
-309 NVARGNE
+309 NVAKGNE

-330 EEDKKTKLDDQLP
+330 EEDQKTKIDEQLV

-358 DKVRRVERL
+358 DKVRRVEQL
-367 AETLAPLFK
+367 AGTLAPLFN
-376 ADETKVARA
+376 ADAAKVARA
-385 AHIHKFDLVSQMV
+385 GAIHKFDLVSQMV
-398 YEFTELQGIMGEKY
+398 YEFTELQGVMGEKY
-412 ALMQGEDR
+412 ALQQGEDA

-428 HYMPRFAGDASPTT
+428 HYMPRFAGDASPATS
-442 ATGATLALADKLDSI
+442 TGAVLALADKLDSI

-485 ILGDWDVDMT
+485 ILADWKIALPLDKL
-495 IDEILSQVVDSQLE
+495 LSQVVDSQLQ

-518 QVKAQLKDF
+518 QVKAQLEDF
-527 FMLRLKYRLQERH
+527 FMLRLKYRLQERQ

-548 ILTTGLSV
+548 VLTTGLAID
-556 TRLDARAEA
+556 RLDARADA
-565 VQQFVSR
+565 VQAMLAS
-572 DEAKPLIEQLTRV
+572 EAKLLIEQLTRV
-585 GNIAKK
+585 VNIAKK
-591 GEHGPIDVS
+591 GEAGNVDPS
-600 LFENDEERMLHE
+600 LFENTEEKELHAAIE
-612 AAETTVHQ
+612 ATLPETER
-620 LNDAV
+620 AV

-630 ERALTALRILE
+630 HQAITSLRALE
-641 QPISAYFENTM
+641 HPISAYFENTM

-657 EAVRLNRL
+657 EAIRENRL
-665 HEMKR
+665 REMKR
-670 LASAIERVA
+670 LAATIENVA
-679 DFNALVL
+679 DFSALVL